1 MDKRFIRQMLIN
13 EEGMILTPYRC
24 TADKLTIGVGRN
36 LDDRGISEDTAY
48 QMLNEDIDL
57 TINELKDNID
67 NFDSYPVDVQY
78 TLVDLCFNMGIRRLM
93 SFKKMLSYLAEGLET
108 RNFTKA
114 AVELMDSKYA
124 KQLPLRAKRNHDR
137 LFNA

>member
-24 TADKLTIGVGRN
+24 TEDKLTIGVGRN

-78 TLVDLCFNMGIRRLM
+78 SLVDLCFNMGIRRLM

-137 LFNA
+137 IFNA

>member
-57 TINELKDNID
+57 TINELKANID

-137 LFNA
+137 IFNA